1 MIICKVLLLSASDHG
16 RFADMVRQWKDR
28 QWSGPG
34 KCMGMDTKLSGHR
47 SHSIGLFIC
56 YRSLTTSWWTRAGLT
71 MQDEKMQWREPSE
84 MRRREPMDALC
95 VVPSLFGISSGWH
108 VVYRRLFS
116 WTSSISRSSK
126 LRYGQYETAM
136 VVPRSRHGCSW
147 QGPTIWRT
155 VCIEGN
161 EEEEL
166 PAIADM

>member
-1 MIICKVLLLSASDHG
+1 MADLPIWSDNERIDSEAVLSSVWAWIRSYPVTCLSLLG
-16 RFADMVRQWKDR
+16 YLFAIVHW
-28 QWSGPG
+28 
-34 KCMGMDTKLSGHR
+34 
-47 SHSIGLFIC
+47 
-56 YRSLTTSWWTRAGLT
+56 TSWWTRAGLT
-71 MQDEKMQWREPSE
+71 MQDEKLQWREPSE

-108 VVYRRLFS
+108 RRLFS

-136 VVPRSRHGCSW
+136 VVPISRHGCSW